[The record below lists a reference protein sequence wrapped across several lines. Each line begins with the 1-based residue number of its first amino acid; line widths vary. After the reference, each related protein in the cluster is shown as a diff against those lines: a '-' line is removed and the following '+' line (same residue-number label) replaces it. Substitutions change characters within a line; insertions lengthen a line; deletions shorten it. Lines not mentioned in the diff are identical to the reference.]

1 MLIFSWVYLSSSSVY
16 YTKAIMQRKAFWV
29 AAYVLIFFWGG
40 TVLTCLSHNP
50 TCIKTVASLVQPQAI
65 FYVISWNPQGN
76 EFQWNSSRFN
86 SKAGNISVYT
96 HYIYTHCIYTVS
108 SDRRKIRSFVFEWVA
123 FLSFWPEWTEFK
135 NETDLSGPQ
144 RFERVSTSEVPQG
157 QIMAITYKWRLL
169 WEVKYL

>member
-1 MLIFSWVYLSSSSVY
+1 MISSSSVY

-96 HYIYTHCIYTVS
+96 HYIYPLYILSLQTLERSGLLFLNELHFYHFDLSELNLKMRLTWV
-108 SDRRKIRSFVFEWVA
+108 DRRDLKESAPLRFHRVK
-123 FLSFWPEWTEFK
+123 LWPSHI
-135 NETDLSGPQ
+135 NED
-144 RFERVSTSEVPQG
+144 FYER
-157 QIMAITYKWRLL
+157 
-169 WEVKYL
+169 

>member
-1 MLIFSWVYLSSSSVY
+1 
-16 YTKAIMQRKAFWV
+16 MQRKAFWV

-50 TCIKTVASLVQPQAI
+50 TCIKTAASLVQPQAI
-65 FYVISWNPQGN
+65 FYVTSWNPQGN
-76 EFQWNSSRFN
+76 EFQWNSSRFI
-86 SKAGNISVYT
+86 SKAGNISVCT
-96 HYIYTHCIYTVS
+96 HTIYIPTVYILS
-108 SDRRKIRSFVFEWVA
+108 LQTLERSGFISEWVA

-135 NETDLSGPQ
+135 NETDLGRPQ

-169 WEVKYL
+169 WEVKYLQ